1 MRRTHGWATLA
12 RIAIEVVGLAIAD
25 RVMQPAR
32 AWSIEYP
39 RVPSEAQ
46 ATTDAAVI
54 DETHPEVAAAAAT
67 GVPASLSE
75 AAEEGA
81 RFYRSAADAT
91 AWIAAVFY
99 DDGRV
104 RVVDGDGHEYAGH
117 VENGR
122 AALESAETN
131 ERCELFVDMS
141 SDGNVRLSL
150 LGGAHDGRVVRCEP
164 VNA

>member
-1 MRRTHGWATLA
+1 
-12 RIAIEVVGLAIAD
+12 
-25 RVMQPAR
+25 MQPAR
-32 AWSIEYP
+32 AWNIEYP

-46 ATTDAAVI
+46 TTTDAAVI
-54 DETHPEVAAAAAT
+54 DEMHPEVAVAAAT
-67 GVPASLSE
+67 GMPAYLSE
-75 AAEEGA
+75 PGAEGA
-81 RFYRSAADAT
+81 RYYRSVADAT
-91 AWIAAVFY
+91 AWVAAAFY

-104 RVVDGDGHEYAGH
+104 RVVDGDGHQYAGR

-122 AALESAETN
+122 AALASTETS

-141 SDGNVRLSL
+141 PDGNVRLSL